1 MPLSMRSI
9 SGRPSPPKPA
19 TLGALASPAGIDLAV
34 LFVWAPPKSQLIETL
49 PLAFY

>member
-9 SGRPSPPKPA
+9 SGRPSRPKPA